1 MKPSAHAAFE
11 LRFHLVP
18 VTKYRRPVLDAG
30 MLEHL
35 REHLPGL
42 LASWR
47 CELIEFGGEPDD
59 VHLLFAAHPAL
70 ELSGLVN
77 NLKAASAR
85 KLKRPFATQIRK
97 FYWKPGFWSRAYYLG
112 SVGNASLE
120 TVKRY
125 VASQLGA
132 A

>member
-1 MKPSAHAAFE
+1 
-11 LRFHLVP
+11 
-18 VTKYRRPVLDAG
+18 

-35 REHLPGL
+35 REQFSEL
-42 LASWR
+42 LAN
-47 CELIEFGGEPDD
+47 
-59 VHLLFAAHPAL
+59 VLFAAHPAL
-70 ELSGLVN
+70 KLSALVS
-77 NLKAASAR
+77 NLKTASAR
-85 KLKRPFATQIRK
+85 KLKRPFAAQIRK
-97 FYWKPGFWSRAYYLG
+97 FYWKPGFWSRAYYLA